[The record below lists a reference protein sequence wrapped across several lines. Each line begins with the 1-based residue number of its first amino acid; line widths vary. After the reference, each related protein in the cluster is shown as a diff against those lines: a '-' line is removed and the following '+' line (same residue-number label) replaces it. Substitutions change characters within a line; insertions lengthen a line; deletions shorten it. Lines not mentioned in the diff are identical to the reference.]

1 LLRILSALSWRSV
14 DFCRMLRSD
23 SLSPSPR
30 SDGAFLSVV
39 PDFFSDIIHFPGFV
53 IYYKLAVVIRFL
65 FTASPCSCQYP
76 HSPKIS
82 GTCIFRCPFLYRS
95 IGQKACDRRLKA
107 GALRGDRPAPGFQ
120 RRRVGTGPEIMSRSC
135 MNISNR
141 TLIEKFLAH
150 PG

>member
-76 HSPKIS
+76 HSCQNLRYVDIPVPVPVPVNWSK
-82 GTCIFRCPFLYRS
+82 GMRS
-95 IGQKACDRRLKA
+95 PAQGWSVERRPA
-107 GALRGDRPAPGFQ
+107 SPRVSAETGGDRAGNNEQTLHEHFQ
-120 RRRVGTGPEIMSRSC
+120 PD
-135 MNISNR
+135 
-141 TLIEKFLAH
+141 
-150 PG
+150 PD